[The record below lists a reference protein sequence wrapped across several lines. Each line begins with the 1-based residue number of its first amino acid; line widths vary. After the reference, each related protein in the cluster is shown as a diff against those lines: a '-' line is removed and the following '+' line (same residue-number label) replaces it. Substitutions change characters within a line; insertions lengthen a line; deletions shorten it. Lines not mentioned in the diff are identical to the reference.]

1 MRIFMHKRERFQTC
15 YEKQIRATGSKGE
28 KRAGNMGNKYENLQD
43 MGKEEMRR
51 TVLEAARNREYQVWY
66 QPQVDM
72 GTGEIFGAE
81 ALVRWRHP
89 QKGLLLPGHFIPALE
104 KNGLM
109 QLLDRE
115 VLRIVRR
122 DAGEAKKAGIPS
134 GPISVN
140 LSTFC
145 AGTKGLAGE
154 EDLLFEITET
164 AKEEEENREIWRFA
178 KQLREEG
185 FRIAMDDYG
194 MGRSTLKMLCQV
206 PFDILKLDRYFISR
220 IGEEKGET
228 ILKSTIALAKDLGME
243 IVAEGLESREQ
254 IAFLLRHG
262 CRLGQ
267 GYYYARPLEKD
278 RYFQFRAEGKRLP
291 EGRR

>member
-1 MRIFMHKRERFQTC
+1 
-15 YEKQIRATGSKGE
+15 
-28 KRAGNMGNKYENLQD
+28 
-43 MGKEEMRR
+43 
-51 TVLEAARNREYQVWY
+51 
-66 QPQVDM
+66 
-72 GTGEIFGAE
+72 
-81 ALVRWRHP
+81 
-89 QKGLLLPGHFIPALE
+89 
-104 KNGLM
+104 
-109 QLLDRE
+109 
-115 VLRIVRR
+115 
-122 DAGEAKKAGIPS
+122 
-134 GPISVN
+134 
-140 LSTFC
+140 
-145 AGTKGLAGE
+145 
-154 EDLLFEITET
+154 
-164 AKEEEENREIWRFA
+164 
-178 KQLREEG
+178 
-185 FRIAMDDYG
+185 MDDYG

>member
-1 MRIFMHKRERFQTC
+1 
-15 YEKQIRATGSKGE
+15 
-28 KRAGNMGNKYENLQD
+28 MGNKYENLQD

-51 TVLEAARNREYQVWY
+51 TVSEAARNREYQVWY

-109 QLLDRE
+109 PLLDRE

-122 DAGEAKKAGIPS
+122 DAGEAKKAGIPA

-178 KQLREEG
+178 KTSEEWQS
-185 FRIAMDDYG
+185 IW
-194 MGRSTLKMLCQV
+194 GRA
-206 PFDILKLDRYFISR
+206 IS
-220 IGEEKGET
+220 
-228 ILKSTIALAKDLGME
+228 A
-243 IVAEGLESREQ
+243 
-254 IAFLLRHG
+254 
-262 CRLGQ
+262 
-267 GYYYARPLEKD
+267 
-278 RYFQFRAEGKRLP
+278 
-291 EGRR
+291 

>member
-1 MRIFMHKRERFQTC
+1 MARIARFVKNQNWKLPELLLRIFMHKRERFQTC

-28 KRAGNMGNKYENLQD
+28 KRAGKMGNGYENLQD

-51 TVLEAARNREYQVWY
+51 TVSEAVRNREYQVWY

-89 QKGLLLPGHFIPALE
+89 QKGLLLPGNFIPALE

-109 QLLDRE
+109 PLLDRE

-122 DAGEAKKAGIPS
+122 DAGEEKKAGIPA

-154 EDLLFEITET
+154 EDLLFEITDPARNT
-164 AKEEEENREIWRFA
+164 KKSLR
-178 KQLREEG
+178 KQKPSKAAWSFVMKAIRG
-185 FRIAMDDYG
+185 KG
-194 MGRSTLKMLCQV
+194 GR
-206 PFDILKLDRYFISR
+206 
-220 IGEEKGET
+220 
-228 ILKSTIALAKDLGME
+228 
-243 IVAEGLESREQ
+243 
-254 IAFLLRHG
+254 
-262 CRLGQ
+262 
-267 GYYYARPLEKD
+267 
-278 RYFQFRAEGKRLP
+278 
-291 EGRR
+291 

>member
-1 MRIFMHKRERFQTC
+1 
-15 YEKQIRATGSKGE
+15 
-28 KRAGNMGNKYENLQD
+28 MGNKYENLQD

-109 QLLDRE
+109 PLLDRE

-122 DAGEAKKAGIPS
+122 DAGEAKKAGIPA

-267 GYYYARPLEKD
+267 GYYYARPLERD